1 MHFDLVFPEA
11 PNQQTYLSNSREVY
25 FEDRALTEFLVLI
38 ISVSS
43 FVSYQNAIADGRNV
57 AKKKNLLTIYPF
69 CILEI
74 NTLS

>member
-25 FEDRALTEFLVLI
+25 FEDDRVLTEFLVLI

-43 FVSYQNAIADGRNV
+43 FVSYQNAIAEGRNV
-57 AKKKNLLTIYPF
+57 AKKKMY
-69 CILEI
+69 
-74 NTLS
+74 

>member
-25 FEDRALTEFLVLI
+25 FEDDRVLTEFLVLI

-57 AKKKNLLTIYPF
+57 AKKKTY
-69 CILEI
+69 
-74 NTLS
+74 